1 MVKRLRLFIREI
13 REIKE
18 IKEVREMVSSEILN
32 SLNSLNSLLTFHL
45 SPFTFEAK
53 LRNASTFYK
62 SRAKRT
68 ILFTFQFSLFSLI
81 CEAHHTF
88 EAKLRNA
95 STFYKTYA
103 KHTTLFRFH
112 FSVFSFFYYLCFV
125 LCAYK

>member
-1 MVKRLRLFIREI
+1 MTELSVQIYNTKRRLSRGKVKYFAFRTKYFTISNVKSLRLFIREI

-18 IKEVREMVSSEILN
+18 IKEVREMVSSETLN
-32 SLNSLNSLLTFHL
+32 SLNSLNSLLTFHF

-68 ILFTFQFSLFSLI
+68 TLFTFQFSL
-81 CEAHHTF
+81 
-88 EAKLRNA
+88 
-95 STFYKTYA
+95 
-103 KHTTLFRFH
+103 
-112 FSVFSFFYYLCFV
+112 FSFFYYLCFV